1 MSGKPKIKVPADSVH
16 GGGPLPRHIR
26 LHSPFILTW
35 WNTLPFLMRM
45 LNPIMGPYP
54 QVVTVWSHSSVRLCD
69 LMGFSPPG
77 SSVHGI
83 LYARILE
90 WVAISLS
97 RDLPDPEI
105 KPRSLASPAFAGGF
119 FTTEPPGKPR
129 ILRASFKSKY
139 LPEAHVS
146 GTQTFLYLPGEPV
159 INCVIRSVLWLRVSE
174 SVRKTRHLFTLVDHF
189 STNKSDM

>member
-97 RDLPDPEI
+97 RDLSDSGI
-105 KPRSLASPAFAGGF
+105 KPTSPALADRF
-119 FTTEPPGKPR
+119 FTTEPPEKPLFMDYKTTL
-129 ILRASFKSKY
+129 LR
-139 LPEAHVS
+139 LP
-146 GTQTFLYLPGEPV
+146 Q
-159 INCVIRSVLWLRVSE
+159 NCVLCSVTKSCP
-174 SVRKTRHLFTLVDHF
+174 TLQPHGL
-189 STNKSDM
+189 